1 MAIWYDASMKTKF
14 FIASLFLTAI
24 ALAADPKPLLDG
36 NGDLPAMAAPGFNEP
51 LDSTW
56 SIAKGSW
63 ISAQGVLTAAE
74 LPADKHVAV
83 LHHKIGLS
91 AAVIELDFR
100 LDGSPSIII
109 GCDGKTHIGRV
120 SVSATAM
127 NIAEDSVK
135 TSHII
140 ATLKTPTAPGAW
152 HHLRVEWKGDQM
164 AANLD
169 GHELRAQ
176 HAFLATPKARSWIAV
191 GKSNAQIRGLKINGV
206 KTEAKP

>member
-1 MAIWYDASMKTKF
+1 MKCTLLL
-14 FIASLFLTAI
+14 ASLAFTV
-24 ALAADPKPLLDG
+24 AACAAETKPLLEG
-36 NGDLPAMAAPGFNEP
+36 NGDLPAIAAPSFNEP
-51 LDSTW
+51 LDATW
-56 SIAKGSW
+56 NIAKGSW
-63 ISAQGVLTAAE
+63 TPAQGILTAAE

-91 AAVIELDFR
+91 AAVIELEFR

-109 GCDGKTHIGRV
+109 GCDGKSHIGRV

-135 TSHII
+135 PSHTI

-169 GHELRAQ
+169 GRELRAQ
-176 HAFLATPKARSWIAV
+176 HVFLATPKARSWIAV
-191 GKSNAQIRGLKINGV
+191 GKSHAQIRGLKINGV